1 MNQLALEYNEKE
13 QPCETRPVNQTA
25 RKLHSTHTLSPPS
38 RRPLLRRH
46 DRSQHVFLSVDHGVH
61 QFPPLCHSVSQTH
74 SVLPVTDGQEHLSEV
89 LTAQHADRPEDSS
102 RQLHQCAALSLCLP
116 HRLLHRLSPSSC
128 SIPPF
133 QRRHA
138 RDSFQLR
145 KIHETL
151 GNTSIR
157 TRGPPICRS
166 S

>member
-1 MNQLALEYNEKE
+1 MKRSSHVRLPSPPIKQLASF
-13 QPCETRPVNQTA
+13 TRFTRSRRRLADLFYVGTTDRNMSSSQWTTVFTSSHLSLA
-25 RKLHSTHTLSPPS
+25 VSHSLCPS
-38 RRPLLRRH
+38 RA
-46 DRSQHVFLSVDHGVH
+46 
-61 QFPPLCHSVSQTH
+61 
-74 SVLPVTDGQEHLSEV
+74 VTDCQEHFPEI

-157 TRGPPICRS
+157 TLGPPICRS